1 VSKTTSLMLLLLVL
15 PACASVPPAGLSEIT
30 SESLARKTR
39 FSLNPELPHGK
50 PRLPPGI
57 NLAKKL
63 TSDDAAL
70 IALWGNPQFG
80 ADLASLGLLRGD
92 WIDAGQLRNP
102 RLDVLAGLGLKPLE
116 LLLNLPI
123 EAIWERPQRL
133 AAAEFAYKSLAEN
146 LVQNGL
152 LVVEAARVAHANFV
166 LAHRREQILK
176 NTTELR
182 RRIAKMTS
190 RERVSTGQLSPA
202 EGIATEVE
210 SAAAEELWVRARHDT
225 LIETERL
232 RLALGLMM
240 NESPLTV
247 NLDEPLDLRIEPV
260 KELEGRALQARPDLK
275 ALELGVE
282 AAARRA
288 GWEEARIA
296 QLSLLLSSKEVGAN
310 GLLTGPGLSFEVP
323 LFHLNQGRRE
333 RADADV
339 ELAALQLLAR
349 RERVVFETREARE
362 LLAQAIEV
370 LRRTQ
375 ENVLPLVERTVNLA
389 ERDYRRGAA
398 SYLFVLE
405 QTRSLVDAQLREADS
420 IAAVTRARAQ
430 LKRALGEG

>member
-1 VSKTTSLMLLLLVL
+1 VNRAALLPFVLLFT
-15 PACASVPPAGLSEIT
+15 ACASVPPAGLSSIT
-30 SESLARKTR
+30 KDGLALRTR

-50 PRLPPGI
+50 PRLPPG
-57 NLAKKL
+57 LDLSKKL

-70 IALWGNPQFG
+70 IALWSNPQFG
-80 ADLASLGLLRGD
+80 ADLANLGLLRGD

-102 RLDVLAGLGLKPLE
+102 RLDILAGFGLKPLE

-133 AAAEFAYKSLAEN
+133 AAAEIAYKSLAEN

-152 LVVEAARVAHANFV
+152 IVIESARVAHANFV
-166 LAHRREQILK
+166 LAHRRERILK

-182 RRIAKMTS
+182 RRISRMTS
-190 RERVSTGQLSPA
+190 RERVSTGQLSSA
-202 EGIATEVE
+202 EGIATEVD
-210 SAAAEELWVRARHDT
+210 SASAEELWVRAKHDT

-240 NESPLTV
+240 SNAPLNV
-247 NLDEPLDLRIEPV
+247 NTEEAVDLQVDPV
-260 KELEGRALQARPDLK
+260 DQLVSRALVARPDLK

-288 GWEEARIA
+288 GWEDARIA
-296 QLSLLLSSKEVGAN
+296 QLSILLSSKEVGAN
-310 GLLTGPGLSFEVP
+310 GLLSGPGFSLELP
-323 LFHLNQGRRE
+323 IFHLNQGRRE

-349 RERVVFETREARE
+349 RERVVFETKEARE

-375 ENVLPLVERTVNLA
+375 NNVLPLVEKTVNLA

-420 IAAVTRARAQ
+420 IAAVARARAQ
-430 LKRALGEG
+430 LRRALGEG